1 MFVIL
6 IPFEQFCWTFV
17 ANVFPPPLYGIKVE
31 HAEVTNMDFFY
42 NGQKKKGGGGVT
54 PCYFTFLKRLVSN
67 ASFQP

>member
-42 NGQKKKGGGGVT
+42 NGQKKKGGGG
-54 PCYFTFLKRLVSN
+54 
-67 ASFQP
+67 